1 MSSISELARD
11 VEVKFEEL
19 WTKLI
24 PHVVPEAIGD
34 AQALVADVKGQA
46 SQLVQEAVADGAK
59 DVSTAVGDGEQ
70 VAKDAEQ
77 ALTAPVDSGA
87 APAKGTA

>member
-1 MSSISELARD
+1 MSSISDLAKD

-34 AQALVADVKGQA
+34 AQALVADAKSQA
-46 SQLVQEAVADGAK
+46 GQLVQEAVADGAK
-59 DVSTAVGDGEQ
+59 DVATAVGDGEQ

-77 ALTAPVDSGA
+77 ALTEAAPVEADN
-87 APAKGTA
+87 APKGK